1 MDNME
6 RTILLVE
13 DEVLIAMAEERQ
25 LTSAGYKVITA
36 FSGED
41 AVEIAVNK
49 ANRIDI
55 ILMDIDLGR
64 GIDGTQAAME
74 ILKHREI
81 PVLFQSSHTEK
92 DIVEKTEKITSYGYV
107 VKHSGITILDAS
119 IKMAFKLHK
128 AYKEL
133 KEKEENLLIKE
144 MAIESSINAIAIS
157 DPEGEIIYVNPS
169 FLKLWGYDDKNEVIG
184 MKASMLMKKSGKNE
198 IACDN
203 FFNSGGMQGEMLALR
218 KDNTVFDVE
227 TSASEIYSQ
236 QNKHLGMIAAFQDIS
251 GRKLSESKLRESSE
265 SYRILVENI
274 DRLVCEIDQ
283 NGRYTYLSPA
293 YKKITGFDPDE
304 LIGHKASERLHPD
317 EHEAWN
323 KRCCLVK
330 RPNNSIRDMWRFKI
344 KNGEWRW
351 MDCSTTFFEKSPGDI
366 RAVVISTD
374 ITERINE
381 EEKMKEIIRENELYL
396 AELRERVTNNAEIIR
411 TFVNFLMQRFADD
424 ASKQIFIQAE
434 SRIRFCISL
443 YEKFH
448 TLPGPS
454 GVNLYNYIQ
463 DILDSITIITDKI
476 KKNINVSEKMT
487 EIMLDIKWVLP
498 LGLILNELISNAVMY
513 AYPGYH
519 HGEIGISHEYIT
531 GKLIICVSD
540 NGKGFSGFENN
551 FNTLSMGVSLAR
563 MMVEMIGGEIKFKND
578 AGTRCYISFTP
589 ELYE

>member
-1 MDNME
+1 MDDTK

-25 LTSAGYKVITA
+25 LTGAGYNVITA

-41 AVEIAVNK
+41 AIDIAVSSQSH
-49 ANRIDI
+49 IDI

-144 MAIESSINAIAIS
+144 RAIESSINAIAIS
-157 DPEGEIIYVNPS
+157 DPEGEIIYVNQS
-169 FLKLWGYDDKNEVIG
+169 FLKLWGFDDVNEVIG
-184 MKASMLMKKSGKNE
+184 MKASMLMKKSDKNE

-203 FFNSGGMQGEMLALR
+203 LYNAGGMQGEMIALR
-218 KDNTVFDVE
+218 KDNSIFDVE

-236 QNKHLGMIAAFQDIS
+236 QNKHLGMIAAFQDITE
-251 GRKLSESKLRESSE
+251 RKLSDSKIKESRE
-265 SYRILVENI
+265 SYRVLVENI
-274 DRLVCEIDQ
+274 ESMVCEVDC
-283 NGRYTYLSPA
+283 NGNYTYISPA
-293 YKKITGFDPDE
+293 YKKITGYSPEE
-304 LIGHKASERLHPD
+304 LIGKPVMELIYPD
-317 EHEAWN
+317 DFKHWSMVCCQN
-323 KRCCLVK
+323 KS
-330 RPNNSIRDMWRFKI
+330 PDNTIRGTWRFRI
-344 KNGEWRW
+344 RNGEWRW
-351 MDCSTTFFEKSPGDI
+351 LDCSVTYFEKTPGNI

-374 ITERINE
+374 ITERIHE

-396 AELRERVTNNAEIIR
+396 FELRERVSNNAVITR
-411 TFVNFLMQRFADD
+411 TFVDFLMERFADD

-448 TLPGPS
+448 TLPGIS
-454 GVNLYNYIQ
+454 GVNLFSYIQ
-463 DILDSITIITDKI
+463 DIVDSITIITDEI
-476 KKNINVSEKMT
+476 KESIVICDKMSGTIIN
-487 EIMLDIKWVLP
+487 IKWVLP
-498 LGLILNELISNAVMY
+498 LGLVLNELISYAVKNTY
-513 AYPGYH
+513 SDYRQ
-519 HGEIGISHEYIT
+519 GEIEISHECYMDKVT
-531 GKLIICVSD
+531 LCVS
-540 NGKGFSGFENN
+540 NRGKGFSGFTNN
-551 FNTLSMGVSLAR
+551 CDTISMGVGLALK
-563 MMVEMIGGEIKFKND
+563 MAEMIGGELVLDD
-578 AGTRCYISFTP
+578 ATGSRYSLTFTP
-589 ELYE
+589 